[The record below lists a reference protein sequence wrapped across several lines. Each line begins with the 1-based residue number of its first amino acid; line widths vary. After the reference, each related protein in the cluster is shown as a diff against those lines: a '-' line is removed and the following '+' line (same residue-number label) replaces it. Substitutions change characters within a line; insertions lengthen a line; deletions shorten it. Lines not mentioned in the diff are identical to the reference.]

1 MTAFDRA
8 WALVKQMGI
17 NINDSEAPYTEMILD
32 GDKTIETRRTNSL
45 DPYVGEEVGIIRT
58 GKGPATLVG
67 FMDIG
72 EPKQYSNSQEFDRD
86 RSKHR
91 VPKGSKEDKEGKS
104 VGYPLSDVE
113 RTKPKEVHSRGYI
126 AREIG

>member
-32 GDKTIETRRTNSL
+32 GEKTIETRRTNSL

-58 GKGPATLVG
+58 GKGPAELVG
-67 FMDIG
+67 FMDI
-72 EPKQYSNSQEFDRD
+72 EKPKQYNNSQEFDRD
-86 RSKHR
+86 RQKHR

-104 VGYPLSDVE
+104 VGYPLTDVE
-113 RTKPKEVHSRGYI
+113 RTKPKEIHSRGYI
-126 AREIG
+126 AREI

>member
-72 EPKQYSNSQEFDRD
+72 KPKQYSNSQEFDRD

-91 VPKGSKEDKEGKS
+91 VPKDSKEDKEGKS

-113 RTKPKEVHSRGYI
+113 RTKPKEIHSRGYI

>member
-72 EPKQYSNSQEFDRD
+72 KPTQYSNYKSLTEIGQNTVFQ
-86 RSKHR
+86 R
-91 VPKGSKEDKEGKS
+91 VPKRIKK
-104 VGYPLSDVE
+104 VNQLVIP
-113 RTKPKEVHSRGYI
+113 
-126 AREIG
+126 

>member
-67 FMDIG
+67 FMDINK
-72 EPKQYSNSQEFDRD
+72 PKQYSNSQEFDRD
-86 RSKHR
+86 RPKHR

-113 RTKPKEVHSRGYI
+113 RTKPKEIHSRGYI
-126 AREIG
+126 AREIE

>member
-8 WALVKQMGI
+8 WALVKQMGV

-32 GDKTIETRRTNSL
+32 GEKTIETRRTNSL

-58 GKGPATLVG
+58 GKGPAELVG
-67 FMDIG
+67 FMDI
-72 EPKQYSNSQEFDRD
+72 EKPKQYKNSQEFDRD
-86 RSKHR
+86 RQQHR

-104 VGYPLSDVE
+104 VGYPLTDVE
-113 RTKPKEVHSRGYI
+113 RTKPKEIHSRGYI
-126 AREIG
+126 AREI

>member
-32 GDKTIETRRTNSL
+32 GEKTIETRRTNSL

-58 GKGPATLVG
+58 GKGPAELVG
-67 FMDIG
+67 FMDI
-72 EPKQYSNSQEFDRD
+72 EKPKQYNNSQEFDRD
-86 RSKHR
+86 RQQHR

-104 VGYPLSDVE
+104 VGYPLTDVE
-113 RTKPKEVHSRGYI
+113 RTKPKEIHSRGYI
-126 AREIG
+126 AREI